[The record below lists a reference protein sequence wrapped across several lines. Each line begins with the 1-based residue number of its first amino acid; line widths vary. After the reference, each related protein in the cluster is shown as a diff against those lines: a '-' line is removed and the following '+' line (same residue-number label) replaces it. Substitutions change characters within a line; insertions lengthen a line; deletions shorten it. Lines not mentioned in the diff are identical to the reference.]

1 MTDGAF
7 AAAGPP
13 GAVSLD
19 HAALFAAARGDAAL
33 CTVVRIEGGFSRRV
47 GAQLAV
53 RRDGTVVGSL
63 ADNCLEVQLASDL
76 AGLNAAVVHRYG
88 SGSPFID
95 FRLPCG
101 GGIDVLLDPAPDV
114 AASRAAADALT
125 ARRPASLRLPANPL
139 LAMRDYI
146 PALAIDAVGSGPEW
160 EHFVALARASGIAT
174 RAIGKADL
182 SLGRAPAHPVPD
194 RWTASVLLF
203 HDHEWETAI
212 LGHALAGD
220 GFYVGAQGGLHAREE
235 RQARLREAGLSEAQI
250 ARVRGPIGLIP
261 RCREPDVLAVSI
273 LAEIRAAYED
283 LRVTDARSDDR
294 PAR

>member
-1 MTDGAF
+1 MADVVESLP
-7 AAAGPP
+7 AA
-13 GAVSLD
+13 SLD
-19 HAALFAAARGDAAL
+19 HAALVAAARGDAAL

-53 RRDGTVVGSL
+53 RCDGSVVGSL

-76 AGLNAAVVHRYG
+76 AGLKAPVVHRYG

-101 GGIDVLLDPAPDV
+101 GGIDVLLDPAPNV
-114 AASRAAADALT
+114 EACRAAADALA

-139 LAMRDYI
+139 LAERDYI
-146 PALAIDAVGSGPEW
+146 PALAIDAVGGGPEW

-174 RAIGKADL
+174 RAVGKAEL
-182 SLGRAPAHPVPD
+182 SLGRAPAYPVPD
-194 RWTASVLLF
+194 RWIATVLLF

-212 LGHALAGD
+212 LAHALAGD
-220 GFYVGAQGGLHAREE
+220 GFYVGAQGGHVAREG
-235 RQARLREAGLSEAQI
+235 RRSRLRDAGLSEAQI

-283 LRVTDARSDDR
+283 LRVSTPRSGDS